1 MKISKLLNG
10 IFTVFLVLMVL
21 FVVGSMLPIPGN
33 YRLLIVQSGSMEP
46 AIHTGSVVVVRP
58 EADYKAGD
66 VITFGDAGKDKTTT
80 HRVVDLEVAAGKTYF
95 ITKGDANK
103 TEDTD
108 RVSEGKVIGR
118 VQASIPYAG
127 YLLAAAKEPAGF
139 VLLVIVPCVIVIFEE
154 ILNIRKELKVSGKS
168 KHTPNPSQEGNTSE
182 VAFSKTPNPSQEGNT
197 SEVTFS
203 KTPNPHASWPASPEA
218 DSEASKAGSQE
229 VNRNENEGED
239 EE

>member
-1 MKISKLLNG
+1 MKISKILNG
-10 IFTVFLVLMVL
+10 IFTAFLVLMVL

-58 EADYKAGD
+58 EASYKAGD
-66 VITFGDAGKDKTTT
+66 VITFGDAGKEKTTT

-103 TEDTD
+103 TEDTN
-108 RVSEGKVIGR
+108 RVSEDKVIGR
-118 VQASIPYAG
+118 VQASIPYTG

-139 VLLVIVPCVIVIFEE
+139 ALLVIVPCAIVIFEE
-154 ILNIRKELKVSGKS
+154 ILNIRKELMKKKGTPEKS
-168 KHTPNPSQEGNTSE
+168 AAE
-182 VAFSKTPNPSQEGNT
+182 
-197 SEVTFS
+197 
-203 KTPNPHASWPASPEA
+203 
-218 DSEASKAGSQE
+218 
-229 VNRNENEGED
+229 ENEKEILNEAEGEN